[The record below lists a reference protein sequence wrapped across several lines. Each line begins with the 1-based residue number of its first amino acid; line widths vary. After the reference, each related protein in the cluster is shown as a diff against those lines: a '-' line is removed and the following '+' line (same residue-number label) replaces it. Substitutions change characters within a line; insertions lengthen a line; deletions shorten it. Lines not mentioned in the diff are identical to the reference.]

1 VTSFA
6 SRAISCDACAPAGT
20 MTAASRRAVSMARRI
35 DGWIGITRGRVEPW
49 REGFAANRSG
59 LGGVYTFVHVGSQGT
74 EGLG

>member
-1 VTSFA
+1 
-6 SRAISCDACAPAGT
+6 

-59 LGGVYTFVHVGSQGT
+59 LGGVYTSVHVGSQGT

>member
-1 VTSFA
+1 
-6 SRAISCDACAPAGT
+6 
-20 MTAASRRAVSMARRI
+20 MTRRI

-59 LGGVYTFVHVGSQGT
+59 LGGVYTSVHVGSQGT